1 MTYMAKEEGQCGGGG
16 GETRDRLIDME
27 REEEVLPAAMMP

>member
-1 MTYMAKEEGQCGGGG
+1 MTYMAKEEGQCGGG

>member
-1 MTYMAKEEGQCGGGG
+1 MTYMAKEEGQCRGG
-16 GETRDRLIDME
+16 TRDRLIDME